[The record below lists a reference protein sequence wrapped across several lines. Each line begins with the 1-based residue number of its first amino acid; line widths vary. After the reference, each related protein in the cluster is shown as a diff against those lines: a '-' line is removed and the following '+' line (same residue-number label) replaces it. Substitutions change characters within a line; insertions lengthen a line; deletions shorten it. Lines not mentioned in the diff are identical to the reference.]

1 MSNSVSEFI
10 QNISDFIEVKT
21 ERIKLR
27 LISKVAT
34 ASSVALSI
42 SLFAIAIF
50 FVVFFL
56 SFGLAY
62 LINDALNSSY
72 LGFLILAG
80 FHCIVITIV
89 FILFKRKIIQSFFES
104 LLIKLMENEEDES
117 ED

>member
-1 MSNSVSEFI
+1 MSNTVSEFI
-10 QNISDFIEVKT
+10 QNVSDFIEVKT

-27 LISKVAT
+27 LISKIAI
-34 ASSVALSI
+34 ASSMALSI

-50 FVVFFL
+50 FVLFFL
-56 SFGLAY
+56 SFGFAY
-62 LINDALNSSY
+62 LINESLGSSY

-80 FHCIVITIV
+80 FHCIIIVLV